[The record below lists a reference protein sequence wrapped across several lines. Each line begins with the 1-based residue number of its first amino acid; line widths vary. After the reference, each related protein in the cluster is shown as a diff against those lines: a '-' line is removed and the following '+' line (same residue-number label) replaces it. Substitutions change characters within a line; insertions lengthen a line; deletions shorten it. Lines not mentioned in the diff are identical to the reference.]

1 MHDKNWNF
9 TEPFKKKAGTREN
22 ILKEDGSGQDEGFF
36 INNDKSGG
44 KSRVYDGN

>member
-22 ILKEDGSGQDEGFF
+22 IFKEASLGEDEGFL
-36 INNDKSGG
+36 INNGENEG
-44 KSRVYDGN
+44 KRRVYEGN